1 MLVPGHVVSLY
12 VATSG
17 LPGAGLGSDEKEII
31 LLVYVIIDVQ
41 TTKVSCQHQ
50 FLNKRFPIQRYLFLN
65 NIFFLCF
72 SKIIIIIIKKK
83 S

>member
-17 LPGAGLGSDEKEII
+17 LGGSALGSDEKEII

-41 TTKVSCQHQ
+41 TTKVSLITN
-50 FLNKRFPIQRYLFLN
+50 LNKL
-65 NIFFLCF
+65 
-72 SKIIIIIIKKK
+72 
-83 S
+83 